1 MKTSPLLLGLLAVA
15 LTPGAHAHT
24 IWLQADTD
32 APRAYDVYFGGHAGA
47 LTPYDARR
55 IASLRALDATGA
67 EVAVT
72 RTGTDDAA
80 RISVDGDAVLIV
92 FGYDNGIHTRT
103 GSGPSVKAPMDEVPG
118 AITATN
124 AQKFHKT
131 IVRWGSD
138 VVSTPVGQA
147 FEVTPLSARAPAAGA
162 PMRVQVR
169 IDGVPAE
176 GIHLGR
182 GEDTRDATTDAEGI
196 ASFVPVAG
204 NNRIWAGRRLQVSGE
219 PRYTELSYEY
229 SFGFDVP

>member
-1 MKTSPLLLGLLAVA
+1 MKTSPLLLGLLAIA
-15 LTPGAHAHT
+15 LGSSAHAHT
-24 IWLQADTD
+24 IWLQADAD

-55 IASLRALDATGA
+55 IASLRALDASGG
-67 EVAVT
+67 EVAIT
-72 RTGTDDAA
+72 LTGTDDAA
-80 RISVDGDAVLIV
+80 GVRLDGDAALIA

-118 AITATN
+118 AISATN

-138 VVSTPVGQA
+138 IVTVPVGHA
-147 FEVTPLSARAPAAGA
+147 FEVTPLGAQAPVAGA

-169 IDGVPAE
+169 IDGVPAA
-176 GIHLGR
+176 GIHIGR
-182 GEDTRDATTDAEGI
+182 GEDTRDATTDADGI

-204 NNRIWAGRRLQVSGE
+204 HNRIWAGQRTQVSGE
-219 PRYTELSYEY
+219 PRYTELSYEV
-229 SFGFDVP
+229 SLGFDVP